1 MKIFRVALI
10 SFFILFCLLNST
22 VTLGFEAGGARG
34 AYMGEYCWQDDEGGI
49 AKLAIT
55 KIGDGH
61 YLVNG
66 RHTDT
71 SGNVEAVIGNGEVVA
86 GQLIVHLTSS
96 SFDAGEV
103 RAFLATLVLDLPGL
117 NGIIEG
123 VNVYYDKPAG
133 PGGVSYDGTQNLTKV
148 TCP

>member
-10 SFFILFCLLNST
+10 SFFILFCL
-22 VTLGFEAGGARG
+22 GFEGHSAR
-34 AYMGEYCWQDDEGGI
+34 AEYLGEYCWQDDEGGI

-71 SGNVEAVIGNGEVVA
+71 SGNVEAVIGNGEVAA
-86 GQLIVHLTSS
+86 GKLIVHITSS
-96 SFDAGEV
+96 SFDADEV
-103 RAFLATLVLDLPGL
+103 RGFLATLVLDLPPTNL
-117 NGIIEG
+117 NGTMQG
-123 VNVYYDKPAG
+123 VDIYYDKSG
-133 PGGVSYDGTQNLTKV
+133 SIGGVSYDGPVTLTRV
-148 TCP
+148 PCP

>member
-1 MKIFRVALI
+1 M
-10 SFFILFCLLNST
+10 
-22 VTLGFEAGGARG
+22 
-34 AYMGEYCWQDDEGGI
+34 GI

-55 KIGDGH
+55 KLGEGH

-71 SGNVEAVIGNGEVVA
+71 SGNVESLIGNGEVVA
-86 GQLIVHLTSS
+86 GQLIIHLTTS

-117 NGIIEG
+117 NGTIEG
-123 VNVYYDKPAG
+123 VNVYYEKLAG
-133 PGGVSYDGTQNLTKV
+133 PGGVSYDGPMTLTKV
-148 TCP
+148 PCP

>member
-10 SFFILFCLLNST
+10 SFFILFCL
-22 VTLGFEAGGARG
+22 GFEGHSAR
-34 AYMGEYCWQDDEGGI
+34 AEYLGEYCLQDDEGEI

-71 SGNVEAVIGNGEVVA
+71 SGNVEAVIGNGEVAA
-86 GQLIVHLTSS
+86 GKLIVHITSS
-96 SFDAGEV
+96 SFDADEV
-103 RAFLATLVLDLPGL
+103 RGFLATLVLDLPPTNL
-117 NGIIEG
+117 NGTMQG
-123 VNVYYDKPAG
+123 VDIYYDKSG
-133 PGGVSYDGTQNLTKV
+133 SIGGVSYDGPVTLTRV
-148 TCP
+148 PCP

>member
-10 SFFILFCLLNST
+10 SFFILFCL
-22 VTLGFEAGGARG
+22 GFEGHIAR
-34 AYMGEYCWQDDEGGI
+34 AEYLGEYCWQDDEGGI

-71 SGNVEAVIGNGEVVA
+71 SSNVEAVIGNGEVAA
-86 GQLIVHLTSS
+86 GKLIVHITLPLHLTRMKYRG
-96 SFDAGEV
+96 FW
-103 RAFLATLVLDLPGL
+103 LP
-117 NGIIEG
+117 
-123 VNVYYDKPAG
+123 
-133 PGGVSYDGTQNLTKV
+133 
-148 TCP
+148 